1 MITLD
6 KIQELDKKIQ
16 EAVNLI
22 TRLKEDKVMLED
34 QLKEANER
42 IETLEQELGSVK
54 GDHDQIEEGILGA
67 LSRIQNIDEDIELTD
82 HTVLTV
88 TEKTPAAEKPVER
101 EESVIGET
109 PEEETETTQFS
120 FGKDSMEIQQ
130 NNDQVNH
137 SEPQQDNA
145 YEETVEYSDDSD
157 SPEDGVNEESRSEQD
172 LDIF

>member
-22 TRLKEDKVMLED
+22 TRLKEEKVMLEE

-42 IETLEQELGSVK
+42 IGSLEQELGSVK

-67 LSRIQNIDEDIELTD
+67 LSRIQNIDEDIQLTD

-88 TEKTPAAEKPVER
+88 TEKDPAAEKPVER
-101 EESVIGET
+101 EESVIDET

-120 FGKDSMEIQQ
+120 FGKDAMEIQQ
-130 NNDQVNH
+130 SNDQVNH
-137 SEPQQDNA
+137 SEPQQETD

-157 SPEDGVNEESRSEQD
+157 SPADGKNEESRSEQD